1 MKQSSIPSGSGGGRL
16 LNGTVGVVDICED
29 FIEDGDTAVVNS
41 LDGSVVGDTV
51 QCCSKWFITR
61 LEHKWQLTLR
71 S

>member
-29 FIEDGDTAVVNS
+29 FIEDGDAAVVNS

-51 QCCSKWFITR
+51 QYCS
-61 LEHKWQLTLR
+61 E
-71 S
+71 